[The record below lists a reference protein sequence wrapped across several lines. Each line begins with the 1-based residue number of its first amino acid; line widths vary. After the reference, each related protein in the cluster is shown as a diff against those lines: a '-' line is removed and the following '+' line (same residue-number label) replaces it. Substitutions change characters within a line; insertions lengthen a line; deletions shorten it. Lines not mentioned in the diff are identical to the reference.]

1 MKKAGFLAACSA
13 ALVVACT
20 TPTGGG
26 GAGESPGALAGTS
39 WRLVEL
45 QSSDDSIG
53 TVRPTDTSRYTMELK
68 ADGSAAFQ
76 LDCNRGA
83 GSWSS
88 PGPGEITFTPLA
100 MTRAMCPP
108 GSLDTRIA
116 REIGA
121 VRTYVLVGDTLTLNM
136 MASAGNL
143 VWVRPSIQPTPR

>member
-1 MKKAGFLAACSA
+1 MTRTGFLCAASV
-13 ALVVACT
+13 ALLAACT
-20 TPTGGG
+20 TPGGG
-26 GAGESPGALAGTS
+26 GGGGGSLGELAGTS

-53 TVRPTDTSRYTMELK
+53 TVRPADTSRYTMELM

-76 LDCNRGA
+76 LDCNRGS
-83 GSWSS
+83 GGWSS
-88 PGPGEITFTPLA
+88 AGPGQIAFTPLA
-100 MTRAMCPP
+100 MTRAMCPA

-116 REIGA
+116 SQLGA
-121 VRTYVLVGDTLTLNM
+121 VRTYVLVGDRLSLNM